1 MAAQPRIP
9 KGGSAMLSTGQLHA
23 VSAKKSFDYRVLH
36 HLLCGLCGIERNNV
50 APLFE
55 FLALDEWLVDIGDDL
70 VDYEDDVL
78 RNSFNIY
85 RGYVHIFGATAP
97 LELARHIGE
106 LEGLHAQ
113 ALALLTHAQRRAF
126 LKRKDAA
133 AEGPGALRWVMPT
146 PILDEAAYRSQ

>member
-1 MAAQPRIP
+1 
-9 KGGSAMLSTGQLHA
+9 MLSTGQLHA

-78 RNSFNIY
+78 RSVGGSIL
-85 RGYVHIFGATAP
+85 GAWTGVSH
-97 LELARHIGE
+97 LVSL
-106 LEGLHAQ
+106 
-113 ALALLTHAQRRAF
+113 
-126 LKRKDAA
+126 
-133 AEGPGALRWVMPT
+133 
-146 PILDEAAYRSQ
+146 